1 VLFLEQCISNAAMSR
16 LLFYNIALS
25 PMWNISMQA
34 CAEPM
39 Q

>member
-1 VLFLEQCISNAAMSR
+1 MSQ